1 MAKLVEQG
9 KVKYLG
15 LSECSA
21 DTLRRA
27 HKVHP
32 ITAVQV
38 EYRYVLLH
46 LWTIF
51 VLRITPSYSPWTL
64 DIETNGLLETC
75 RELGVSVVAFSPIGR
90 GFLAGQIKS
99 FDEFDADDNR
109 RNLPRF
115 QGENFAKNIELVD
128 KIKEIAV
135 KKGVTSAQLCL
146 AWLLAQ
152 GKIYLVC
159 IA

>member
-1 MAKLVEQG
+1 M
-9 KVKYLG
+9 
-15 LSECSA
+15 
-21 DTLRRA
+21 
-27 HKVHP
+27 
-32 ITAVQV
+32 
-38 EYRYVLLH
+38 
-46 LWTIF
+46 
-51 VLRITPSYSPWTL
+51 

-115 QGENFAKNIELVD
+115 QGENFAKNIELVE
-128 KIKEIAV
+128 KIKEIAI

-152 GKIYLVC
+152 GKISVVC
-159 IA
+159 EAQPVDLI